1 MLNTAATAA
10 TKRRRYSF
18 SYLGANY
25 TYTRVKKK
33 NETEIHV
40 PKLQSIRTNYLITV
54 LGLRREGDESFL
66 I

>member
-33 NETEIHV
+33 KTEIHV
-40 PKLQSIRTNYLITV
+40 PKLQSIRTNYLITG
-54 LGLRREGDESFL
+54 LGLQREGYESFL